1 MLRQPEVVRDPFTSL
16 RSVQDDVKGEDAVA
30 GVRMSDQLRYYV
42 YIMTNHSGTL
52 YVGVTN
58 DLERRVMEH
67 KEFKIDG
74 FTKRYRINRLVY
86 YEETPSRRAAIERE
100 KEIKGWKRNRK
111 IQLIESVN
119 PGWKDLSKEWRGH
132 VI

>member
-1 MLRQPEVVRDPFTSL
+1 MTRQ
-16 RSVQDDVKGEDAVA
+16 KN
-30 GVRMSDQLRYYV
+30 YYV
-42 YIMTNHSGTL
+42 YIITNHSGTL

-86 YEETPSRRAAIERE
+86 YEETPNVEAALERE
-100 KEIKGWKRNRK
+100 KQIKRWRREKK
-111 IQLIESVN
+111 IMLIDLEN
-119 PGWKDLSKEWRGH
+119 PTWRDLSEGW
-132 VI
+132 